1 MFEPDH
7 IFDAR
12 GPAKL
17 IQNPVCQ
24 DLQIGLK
31 KGPKMAPEAVS
42 EHQLKVSLGGEGLP
56 LAAVCFRTQ
65 SRTRLHGLTMLSVVF
80 FSYSTIDTLVGKN
93 KSLISR

>member
-24 DLQIGLK
+24 DLQIRLK
-31 KGPKMAPEAVS
+31 KGPKMAPEAIS
-42 EHQLKVSLGGEGLP
+42 EHQLKVFLGGEGLP

-65 SRTRLHGLTMLSVVF
+65 SRTRLHVVF